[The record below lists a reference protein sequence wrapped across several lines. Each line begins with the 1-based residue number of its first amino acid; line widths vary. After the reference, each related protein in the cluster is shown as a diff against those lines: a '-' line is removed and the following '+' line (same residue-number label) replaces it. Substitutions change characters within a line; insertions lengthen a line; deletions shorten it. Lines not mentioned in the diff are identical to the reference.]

1 MATSK
6 LKDERIYLRISG
18 SLKRKM
24 EKYARRKNT
33 TLSALTI
40 RFFNNLL
47 EHEKQEQRSKEREAV
62 EKFF

>member
-1 MATSK
+1 MA
-6 LKDERIYLRISG
+6 LKSTKNERIYLRISG
-18 SLKRKM
+18 TLKHKV
-24 EKYARRKNT
+24 EKYAKRRGT

-47 EHEKQEQRSKEREAV
+47 EHEKQEQKAREIRAV